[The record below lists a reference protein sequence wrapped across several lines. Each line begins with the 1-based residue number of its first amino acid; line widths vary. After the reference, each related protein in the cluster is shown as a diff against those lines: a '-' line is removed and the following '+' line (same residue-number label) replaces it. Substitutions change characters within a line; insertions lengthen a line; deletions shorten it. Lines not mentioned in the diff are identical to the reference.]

1 MATYVVATRR
11 EAKSDGLSAEE
22 CVRDIP
28 GVEVKGSGNAHRLVI
43 EMSPETADQLQQRF
57 GERLLVEP
65 IIKYN
70 KF

>member
-1 MATYVVATRR
+1 MGTYVVATRR

-28 GVEVKGSGNAHRLVI
+28 GVQVKGAGNADRLVI
-43 EMSPETADQLQQRF
+43 EMSQETADHLQQHF

-65 IIKYN
+65 IIKHD
-70 KF
+70 KL